1 MNLDIVVNKYLLIWH
16 LLYQSSVSDEIHDLK
31 QRLWT
36 LYKKEYSLVHA
47 DKDEI
52 LANLDDFI
60 PNDDLIYNYTIKQS
74 NTITCEYLK
83 KLGFDA
89 RFCKICEGVNRYS
102 EQERREPE
110 SDILELVDQ
119 FGGMLLDR
127 PERIGLNPD
136 EALVLLE
143 HRNLKNEYNRYL
155 ESFREFAQTFDKVYI
170 QGVVNTT
177 VFARLQK
184 LVRESKDVPEFVDK
198 LSVDYSVTVDQKIVE
213 VLKNTTVETENKSLF
228 TNETKEKIIELSEIK
243 KLVKY
248 AVKYMK
254 LDNVEFGI
262 IFVNNKRIRE
272 INKEYRNIDRE
283 TDVITFRL
291 ADYEEVIYDRIMV
304 LGDIYISLDK
314 ARSQSIEYGHSYLR
328 ELSFLVIHGF
338 LHLLGYDHMNEE
350 DEKIMFKL
358 QEDILDGYGIKR

>member
-1 MNLDIVVNKYLLIWH
+1 M
-16 LLYQSSVSDEIHDLK
+16 EEFA
-31 QRLWT
+31 
-36 LYKKEYSLVHA
+36 EY
-47 DKDEI
+47 I
-52 LANLDDFI
+52 LNEE
-60 PNDDLIYNYTIKQS
+60 DLIAKEEIIYFLAPKLGINFDKATIFKTEIARMFLKYTKIRLDHNLILTYAIEGAQL
-74 NTITCEYLK
+74 LK

-143 HRNLKNEYNRYL
+143 HRNLKYEYNRYL

-228 TNETKEKIIELSEIK
+228 TNETKEKILKHIE
-243 KLVKY
+243 
-248 AVKYMK
+248 
-254 LDNVEFGI
+254 
-262 IFVNNKRIRE
+262 
-272 INKEYRNIDRE
+272 
-283 TDVITFRL
+283 
-291 ADYEEVIYDRIMV
+291 
-304 LGDIYISLDK
+304 
-314 ARSQSIEYGHSYLR
+314 
-328 ELSFLVIHGF
+328 
-338 LHLLGYDHMNEE
+338 
-350 DEKIMFKL
+350 
-358 QEDILDGYGIKR
+358 